1 MTLAGMR
8 EFGAEA
14 WRDGYGR
21 FRVRAGKGYLG
32 RVYDVEPDA
41 SNASYFLAAAAL
53 TGGRV
58 RVRHL
63 NLASA
68 QGDVRFVDVL
78 ERMGCRVEAG
88 QDFIEVRGPE
98 RLRGV
103 DADMNAMPDLAQ
115 TLAAIAPFADGPTTI
130 RNVASMRIKETDRI
144 SAVVT
149 ELRKLGVQAVE
160 LPDGM
165 VIPPSERILPA
176 RIDTYDDH
184 RMAMSFSLVGLK
196 AKGIVIQDS
205 GCVAKSFPGY
215 FQKLDELR

>member
-1 MTLAGMR
+1 
-8 EFGAEA
+8 
-14 WRDGYGR
+14 
-21 FRVRAGKGYLG
+21 
-32 RVYDVEPDA
+32 
-41 SNASYFLAAAAL
+41 
-53 TGGRV
+53 
-58 RVRHL
+58 
-63 NLASA
+63 
-68 QGDVRFVDVL
+68 VRFVDVL

-88 QDFIEVRGPE
+88 QDYVEVRGPE

-144 SAVVT
+144 SAVVM
-149 ELRKLGVQAVE
+149 ELRKLGVQAAE

-184 RMAMSFSLVGLK
+184 RMAMSFALAGARIPGV
-196 AKGIVIQDS
+196 VILAP
-205 GCVAKSFPGY
+205 GCVAKTYPGY
-215 FQKLDELR
+215 FDDVRRIGLDSRPAQK